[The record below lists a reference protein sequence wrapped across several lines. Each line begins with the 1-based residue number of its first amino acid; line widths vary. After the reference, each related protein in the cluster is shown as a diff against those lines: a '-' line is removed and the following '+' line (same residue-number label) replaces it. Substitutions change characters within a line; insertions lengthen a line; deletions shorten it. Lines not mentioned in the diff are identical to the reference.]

1 MIPKEKQ
8 PFKLSKIAVSILL
21 ASVLLANILAIVTI
35 NNIKREE
42 NIMANFLLKEGETLI
57 RSFEAGT
64 RTSLFYH
71 RGDGDHHPLTTLMN
85 ETVKMESIAY
95 IRVVNEDGSIVA
107 DTGNWVSDNGSRP
120 SIQKVLSKKKA
131 LTTLMEEE
139 KVFEVASIFNPLAGL
154 ENNESMMQGFH
165 EWCHIGDFADNPV
178 HLRQVIYIGL
188 QTTQFDHAR
197 QEDVRHRLIMGGIL
211 FLLGC
216 AGFYFLFLYQGMRV
230 ARTTLANLQIYTEN
244 VIESMPAGL
253 VTLDRN
259 GTIVSCNAKAEFLA
273 GFLSSDLEDKKL
285 QDIFPG
291 WDITFASDEQKTLLD
306 SPLTCPQKENEPIP
320 VRVSSSSLRDSS
332 GKKIGTVLILRDMRD
347 IHAMEQQL
355 ERSRRLA
362 ALGQMATG
370 IAHEIR
376 NPLGTLRGFAQ
387 YFSKQFD
394 DNEDGKEFAE
404 LMIGEVDRLNHT
416 ISALLQFA
424 RPRDPEF
431 QEIKL
436 CELLK
441 KTSKLLEQDFISQ
454 KMALNVECSGGMTMR
469 ADPDLLLQ
477 VLINLIK
484 NSMEVTLADGC
495 VELGAIVDGDN
506 LRLWVQDTGRGMS
519 ADEKDRMFD
528 PFFTTKKTGTGL
540 GLAVTHQIIEQHH
553 GYFEVTSAPRK
564 GTRIDIV
571 FPNIKKA

>member
-57 RSFEAGT
+57 RSFEAGA

-71 RGDGDHHPLTTLMN
+71 SGDGDHPLTTLVT

-95 IRVVNEDGSIVA
+95 IRIVNEDGHIIA
-107 DTGNWVSDNGSRP
+107 DAGNWIGSNKTRP
-120 SIQKVLSKKKA
+120 SIQQVLDQPKA
-131 LTTLMEEE
+131 QTTLMEEDNI
-139 KVFEVASIFNPLAGL
+139 FEVASLFNPLVGMEKNL
-154 ENNESMMQGFH
+154 PMVQGFH
-165 EWCHIGDFADNPV
+165 KWCQVDDFAENPT
-178 HLRQVIYIGL
+178 HLKQIIYIGL

-244 VIESMPAGL
+244 VIESIPAGL
-253 VTLDRN
+253 ITLDRD
-259 GTIVSCNAKAEFLA
+259 GGIVSCNARAEFLA
-273 GFLSSDLEDKKL
+273 GSILAELKNKKL
-285 QDIFPG
+285 QDVFPR
-291 WDITFASDEQKTLLD
+291 WDITFDSHEQKTLLD
-306 SPLTCPQKENEPIP
+306 TPLSCPQKENEPIP
-320 VRVSSSSLRDSS
+320 VRVSSSSLRDSA
-332 GKKIGTVLILRDMRD
+332 GEKIGTVLIIRDMRD

-387 YFSKQFD
+387 YFSKQFSEND
-394 DNEDGKEFAE
+394 DGREFAE

-424 RPRDPEF
+424 RPRVPEF
-431 QEIKL
+431 QNIKL
-436 CELLK
+436 CELLQ
-441 KTSKLLEQDFISQ
+441 KTGKLLEQDFASQ
-454 KMALNVECSGGMTMR
+454 QMALNIECAGGMTMQ

-495 VELGAIVDGDN
+495 VELGAVDNGTN

-519 ADEKDRMFD
+519 EEEKERMFD

-553 GYFEVTSAPRK
+553 GYFEVISAPKK

-571 FPNIKKA
+571 FPKNKKG